1 MEQAYA
7 QALKE
12 LIDSGKSPKQ
22 AVALIKNTLEARGRG
37 GLLPRVGHAFARL
50 MAREERKN
58 GITLF
63 IAETRDEKKAQ
74 KEASAFIPKDQ
85 EVSVQ
90 IDDSLIG
97 GWRLEGGGQVVDMSF
112 KKQLLSLYN
121 HATN

>member
-7 QALKE
+7 QALKDI
-12 LIDSGKSPKQ
+12 IDSGKSPKQ
-22 AVALIKNTLEARGRG
+22 AIALIKNSLEAHGRG
-37 GLLPRVGHAFARL
+37 GLLTRVGHAYARL
-50 MAREERKN
+50 MAREERKS

-63 IAETRDEKKAQ
+63 IAQAGDEKKAQ
-74 KEASAFIPKDQ
+74 KEASAFISTGAD
-85 EVSVQ
+85 VSIQ